1 MKLRTLSLLA
11 AVAALV
17 VLAAPAGAARREIKL
32 LDIANL
38 LLPSHAIHDT
48 VLTRAPN
55 VRRLFDSGGQYTT
68 KDGMTVNIDVSS
80 SYAPDPVRDQGIAD
94 FLGSLTHGT
103 ELSKITVF
111 VGTFPEVQG
120 ICGTAALACYLPG
133 RASLF
138 VPGEDPPD
146 GTPVEQI
153 ITHEYGHH
161 VAAFRVNP
169 PWNAIEWGPKHWAS
183 YMGICPRQAAGLV
196 FPGDEGSHYSLNPGE
211 AWAETF
217 RVLNVQLVGA
227 AAGWADIGWPIVDPL
242 FIPDATALENAQADV
257 LQPWTAG
264 TVKHVTGKLK
274 KKGVRRFTI
283 ATSLDGNAVATLTA
297 SHGATAVFFD
307 SKGHPLST
315 RSTSTHALIC
325 GQRSVLLS
333 VRASKVGGTFSLAY
347 VTP

>member
-1 MKLRTLSLLA
+1 MKLRGFSLLA
-11 AVAALV
+11 AVAAFA
-17 VLAAPAGAARREIKL
+17 VLAAPAGAARRPIKL
-32 LDIANL
+32 LETANL
-38 LLPSHAIHDT
+38 LGPSHAFHDT
-48 VLTRAPN
+48 VLARSPN

-80 SYAPDPVRDQGIAD
+80 SYAPDPVRDQAIAD
-94 FLGSLTHGT
+94 FLDSLAHGT
-103 ELSKITVF
+103 ELSKLTVY

-161 VAAFRVNP
+161 VAAFRSNP
-169 PWNAIEWGPKHWAS
+169 PWNAVEWGPKHWAS

-196 FPGDEGSHYSLNPGE
+196 FPGDEGAHYSLNPGE

-227 AAGWADIGWPIVDPL
+227 AAGWTDIGWPIVDPIFL
-242 FIPDATALENAQADV
+242 PDATALANAQADV
-257 LQPWTAG
+257 LQPWTVG
-264 TVKHVTGKLK
+264 TVKHATGKLK
-274 KKGVRRFTI
+274 KNGVRRFTI
-283 ATSLDGNAVATLTA
+283 KTPLDGNAAATLTS

-307 SKGHPLST
+307 VKGHPLST
-315 RSTSTHALIC
+315 RSASTRALVCGETS
-325 GQRSVLLS
+325 VMLS
-333 VRASKVGGTFSLAY
+333 VRAKAGGTFKLAY
-347 VTP
+347 VAP